1 MQPVF
6 RNIKFVELNPK
17 TIPKLAIPCFEYV
30 SIKLSLLKKDDTFNV
45 YLMVLPSVEVKDDEI
60 GLPNWIIWLPKFLKQ
75 EDSSRTN
82 NLLLDYEEIIKRN
95 LDGTLV
101 SNNSLFNIKIMNNE
115 CIFII
120 KSIII
125 NDDNYNKIVDNKIY
139 KVNKNI
145 TKIEIRLN
153 NNNIN
158 GNNQNNY
165 WINTIPGYSKEFN
178 ELYKFIDYSFNNN
191 EICNKL
197 NIPKIKAI
205 LINGPKGVGKKTL
218 VKAILSSPS
227 IILIKDLDLLS
238 NKVNDEDES
247 SSDIDGGWKSRIIN
261 SLIKEIQNINET
273 DKQTILKFFNIKL
286 IYHFQIQREEILEFH
301 INNLFNNNN
310 LSNETIYEFVNKLG
324 MMTNG
329 YVSEDIYNLC
339 RLTLM
344 HSLNNQTNNDGE
356 NEDVNNII
364 NNMSK
369 ININAGGNNKNFKI
383 DWEDFNYG
391 LSMMKP
397 LGKFGT
403 DKIPINLNLNDDIG
417 GYEAIK
423 KKLIKIIEFSLINN
437 GKNDGNY
444 NLLGVRPL
452 TGLLLYGPSGCGKTI
467 LIQTIAKELNINLI
481 YIKSPEIYS
490 KYLGETEK
498 FLRNLFKK
506 SKQISCIIFF
516 DEIDSIGTKRDWE
529 SNESSVGINERVL
542 STLLNEIDGIQE
554 LKNVLIIGCTNNPEQ
569 LDDALIRPDDRL
581 NILKVLSRKFS
592 LGEDVDLKKLAE
604 LTERFSGADLEKLFR

>member
-247 SSDIDGGWKSRIIN
+247 SSDIDANNFEIFQHQIN
-261 SLIKEIQNINET
+261 LS
-273 DKQTILKFFNIKL
+273 FPVR
-286 IYHFQIQREEILEFH
+286 IQREEILEFH

>member
-1 MQPVF
+1 MIVIINPNFIMQPVF

-17 TIPKLAIPCFEYV
+17 TIPKLEIPCFEYV

-60 GLPNWIIWLPKFLKQ
+60 GLPNWISKFLDLYDSKINHNNVKKENCLKFDHIKFNDFMIPDKIIITKLIGKVWLPKFLKQ

-125 NDDNYNKIVDNKIY
+125 NDDNNNKIVDNKIY

-158 GNNQNNY
+158 
-165 WINTIPGYSKEFN
+165 
-178 ELYKFIDYSFNNN
+178 
-191 EICNKL
+191 
-197 NIPKIKAI
+197 
-205 LINGPKGVGKKTL
+205 
-218 VKAILSSPS
+218 
-227 IILIKDLDLLS
+227 DLDLLS

-273 DKQTILKFFNIKL
+273 DK
-286 IYHFQIQREEILEFH
+286 
-301 INNLFNNNN
+301 
-310 LSNETIYEFVNKLG
+310 
-324 MMTNG
+324 MTNG

>member
-60 GLPNWIIWLPKFLKQ
+60 GLPNWISKFLDLYDPKINHNNVKKENCLKFDHIKFNDFMIPDKIIITKLIGKVWLPKFLKQ

-158 GNNQNNY
+158 
-165 WINTIPGYSKEFN
+165 
-178 ELYKFIDYSFNNN
+178 
-191 EICNKL
+191 
-197 NIPKIKAI
+197 
-205 LINGPKGVGKKTL
+205 
-218 VKAILSSPS
+218 AILSSPS

-247 SSDIDGGWKSRIIN
+247 SSDIDANNFEIFQHQIN
-261 SLIKEIQNINET
+261 LS
-273 DKQTILKFFNIKL
+273 FPVR
-286 IYHFQIQREEILEFH
+286 IQREEILEFH

-569 LDDALIRPDDRL
+569 LDDALIRPDL
-581 NILKVLSRKFS
+581 IS
-592 LGEDVDLKKLAE
+592 EDVDLKKLAE

>member
-17 TIPKLAIPCFEYV
+17 TIPKLEIPCFEYV

-60 GLPNWIIWLPKFLKQ
+60 GLPNWISKFLDLYDPKINHNNVKKENCLKFDHIKFNDFMIPDKIIITKLIGKVWLPKFLKQ

-101 SNNSLFNIKIMNNE
+101 
-115 CIFII
+115 
-120 KSIII
+120 
-125 NDDNYNKIVDNKIY
+125 Y
-139 KVNKNI
+139 
-145 TKIEIRLN
+145 
-153 NNNIN
+153 
-158 GNNQNNY
+158 
-165 WINTIPGYSKEFN
+165 
-178 ELYKFIDYSFNNN
+178 
-191 EICNKL
+191 
-197 NIPKIKAI
+197 
-205 LINGPKGVGKKTL
+205 
-218 VKAILSSPS
+218 
-227 IILIKDLDLLS
+227 LDLLS

-273 DKQTILKFFNIKL
+273 DK
-286 IYHFQIQREEILEFH
+286 
-301 INNLFNNNN
+301 
-310 LSNETIYEFVNKLG
+310 
-324 MMTNG
+324 MTNG